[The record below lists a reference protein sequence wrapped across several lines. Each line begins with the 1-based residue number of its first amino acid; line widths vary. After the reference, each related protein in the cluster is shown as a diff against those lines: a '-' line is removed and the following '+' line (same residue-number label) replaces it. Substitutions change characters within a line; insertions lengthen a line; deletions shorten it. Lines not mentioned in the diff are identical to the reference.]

1 MRDRAYRFY
10 VTDALSLAPQ
20 NKYISQRYADMI
32 KPHKIDNRSGDEIAM
47 DIISRHGLKVKNNG
61 RI

>member
-20 NKYISQRYADMI
+20 NKYINHRYADMI
-32 KPHKIDNRSGDEIAM
+32 KPQKIDNRSGDEIVL
-47 DIISRHGLKVKNNG
+47 DIISRHGLKVEN
-61 RI
+61 